1 MSITRVR
8 WIQDAGKEIL
18 FLDFKQ
24 ATVAESLAMLDG
36 LKPNLQGRPAQSVL
50 ALADVTGAHYD
61 PSVSTRWKATRM
73 AFAPI
78 VRATAV
84 YGISGMVAWSLRG
97 AAEVQ
102 RLMGLARTG
111 DEQKYFKARAEA
123 LAWLHRL

>member
-1 MSITRVR
+1 
-8 WIQDAGKEIL
+8 
-18 FLDFKQ
+18 
-24 ATVAESLAMLDG
+24 
-36 LKPNLQGRPAQSVL
+36 
-50 ALADVTGAHYD
+50 
-61 PSVSTRWKATRM
+61 M